1 MTQSEESDLSPLV
14 GSWRLKSCKS
24 TFSDTGERT
33 EPYGANPVG
42 SMVLAASG
50 RIVFLFGKS
59 DRRPPASDLDRAS
72 LFNSLMAY
80 TGTVRRDGA
89 TRLVTTVD
97 LALSP
102 TFSGDQ
108 IRFFTLDGDRL
119 TLSTPA
125 SKARFSGD
133 R

>member
-1 MTQSEESDLSPLV
+1 M
-14 GSWRLKSCKS
+14 
-24 TFSDTGERT
+24 
-33 EPYGANPVG
+33 G

-59 DRRPPASDLDRAS
+59 DRPPPANDLDRAS

-80 TGTVRRDGA
+80 TGTVHRDGA
-89 TRLVTTVD
+89 DRLVTTVD

-108 IRFFTLDGDRL
+108 ILFSPSMVTGSRFAHPRQKLDFLVIG
-119 TLSTPA
+119 
-125 SKARFSGD
+125 
-133 R
+133 